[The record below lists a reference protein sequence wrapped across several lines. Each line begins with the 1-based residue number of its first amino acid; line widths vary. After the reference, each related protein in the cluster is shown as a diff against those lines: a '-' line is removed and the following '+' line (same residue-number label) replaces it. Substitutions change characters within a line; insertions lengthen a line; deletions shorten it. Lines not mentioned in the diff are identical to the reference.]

1 MDCACEDQLAVT
13 VRDAHFRFYVHYVVD
28 PSGIATRN
36 SRSQNAL
43 PLHCGLRGDV
53 FDLLSQLVVSNPLNC

>member
-1 MDCACEDQLAVT
+1 MRIYFELMDCACELTVT

-28 PSGIATRN
+28 PSGIAMRN

-43 PLHCGLRGDV
+43 RLYCAIGLHRDV
-53 FDLLSQLVVSNPLNC
+53 FDLLSRR